1 MEELKTYLESKKI
14 QYNPAILDKFNTYYE
29 LLIEWNNKFNLTAI
43 TDKKEV
49 EIKHFIDSLT
59 ALEYI
64 KYNSLICDIVAG
76 AGFPSIPLA
85 ILLPNCKFTLVDSLN
100 KRINFLNEVVN
111 KLGLTNCE
119 CIHARIEDFAIKNR
133 EKYDIALARA
143 VAPLNILLEY
153 TMPILKING
162 ILLSHKGSNINDE
175 ILEANNAS
183 KILNCKINN
192 KYELSLPNGDYRC
205 LIEYIKIKSTP
216 PKYPR
221 GGNKPRLNPIK

>member
-14 QYNPAILDKFNTYYE
+14 EYNPQILDKFNLYYD

-59 ALEYI
+59 ALDYI
-64 KYNSLICDIVAG
+64 KDNSLICDIGAG

-85 ILLPNCKFTLVDSLN
+85 IMLPNSKFTLVDSLN
-100 KRINFLNEVVN
+100 KRVNFLNEVVN
-111 KLGLTNCE
+111 KLELTNCT
-119 CIHARIEDFAIKNR
+119 CIHSRIEDFAIKNK

-162 ILLSHKGSNINDE
+162 ILLSHKGSNINEE
-175 ILEANNAS
+175 IKEAENAS
-183 KILNCKINN
+183 KTLNCKINN

-205 LIEYIKIKSTP
+205 LIEYIKYKATP

-221 GGNKPRLNPIK
+221 GGNKPRLNPLK